1 MKNKSFAI
9 LGILLLAAGSLG
21 ASQVAA
27 DKAGMFT
34 MPLEGQVFNAILS
47 TPRYGVF
54 DAINFNLKGNHVILS
69 GYVVMPITG
78 VEAAK
83 RVAKIAGIEKVTN
96 KIEAL
101 PLSGMDRAIRRQVY
115 RKMFGTADLYR
126 YALGANPSIHIIVKH
141 GRVTLEG
148 AVSSEADAKLALLA
162 ARGILGVFTIQ
173 SNLTVQ

>member
-1 MKNKSFAI
+1 MKNKNFAI

-34 MPLEGQVFNAILS
+34 MPLEGQVFKAILS

-54 DAINFNLKGNHVILS
+54 DAINFNLEGNHVILS
-69 GYVVMPITG
+69 GYVVMPITS
-78 VEAAK
+78 VDAAN

-96 KIEAL
+96 KIETL

-115 RKMFGTADLYR
+115 HRVFGTANLYR
-126 YALGANPSIHIIVKH
+126 YALGANPSVHIIVKN
-141 GRVTLEG
+141 GRVILEG
-148 AVSSEADAKLALLA
+148 SVSSEADAKLALLA
-162 ARGILGVFTIQ
+162 ARGIPGVFAIK